1 MSVQRP
7 STGNLMGLV
16 AVAAA
21 NLFLLRQ
28 GITLL
33 LGKPLYLY
41 LFVSLNMVLIQAVVR
56 GKPLG
61 RSHAS
66 FLILAAISTWLCT
79 WLCDQPQM
87 LRGVKAMLYWYRE
100 ATGYL
105 PAFYSAGRP
114 GFDKRVRLT
123 LIVVSFILSAIAA
136 AVVGSHG
143 RGRETQLPGR
153 RLSSSSSVT
162 AS

>member
-1 MSVQRP
+1 MSVRGP

-33 LGKPLYLY
+33 LGRPLYLY
-41 LFVSLNMVLIQAVVR
+41 LFVCLNMVLIQAVVC

-66 FLILAAISTWLCT
+66 FVILAGMCTWLCT

-87 LRGVKAMLYWYRE
+87 LRGVKAVLYWYRE
-100 ATGYL
+100 ATDYL
-105 PAFYSAGRP
+105 PTYYSTGRP

-123 LIVVSFILSAIAA
+123 LILVSFILSAIAA
-136 AVVGSHG
+136 AVIGSHG
-143 RGRETQLPGR
+143 RRRKTQLPER
-153 RLSSSSSVT
+153 PLSPSSSVT

>member
-1 MSVQRP
+1 MSVRRP
-7 STGNLMGLV
+7 STANLMGLT

-33 LGKPLYLY
+33 LGQPLYLY

-56 GKPLG
+56 GKPLR

-66 FLILAAISTWLCT
+66 FLILAAICT
-79 WLCDQPQM
+79 WLCAQPQM
-87 LRGVKAMLYWYRE
+87 LRGVNAMAYWYCDTTDHM
-100 ATGYL
+100 ATYH
-105 PAFYSAGRP
+105 SIGRP
-114 GFDKRVRLT
+114 GFRQKVRFI
-123 LIVVSFILSAIAA
+123 LIPVSFILSAIAA
-136 AVVGSHG
+136 AVVGWHD
-143 RGRETQLPGR
+143 RRRENQLPGR
-153 RLSSSSSVT
+153 RLSPSSSVT